1 MTLPKE
7 NPTNNNR
14 PQNSVAKSAPEA
26 KETSELDNL
35 LSLMAQLNLVNSGSK
50 TGQKSEESTNN
61 SDNVVAEKLDA
72 SEKLSS
78 GREEL
83 KEVSLF
89 DSSLGKN
96 NEVKNSPSAQ
106 KKTEKTVAK
115 KDVVAGKNLNK
126 RDSSKTKKDESKKSD
141 RSPNSSEV
149 QASQKQEKTGGKTFG
164 LPEPKDAVVDITI
177 GGETRVRHSTYKEK
191 LQQQRITEETAKKS
205 AAKVNDL
212 RKSEA
217 QAKTNGHNSAIQDK
231 EPNSK
236 DVSATEKSKIAKK
249 KSEKPEQEAV
259 GKNAPLEKE
268 KEYAKVGKNREV
280 KRESSAPVKDEKAE
294 AAAISGL
301 FNLLFSEAA
310 SGTNSAKTTQDKA
323 EKIEDLPAEKAVELP
338 KTDEIVPGKKESQK
352 TANSRQKEETQE
364 IKVEP
369 DLKASENTDREIE
382 RELSSLMY
390 LGNSQKITAEKP
402 GDAAVNKSDRSDEED
417 SFMSLQNLL
426 FGPEI
431 DKFKELNTE
440 LETKLTVLQRTISD
454 PQELTN
460 LMLPLISDLLSMKIA
475 QAKQEVA
482 WAIAPII
489 DEAIER
495 KTLEDP
501 EGMVRAMAPLMAPAI
516 TAQIKKSPKEFAR
529 AIGPEIA
536 AAVEEQIRLGRDT
549 MVDALAPII
558 DRMIQKKTQDDKG
571 SIIDVIAPLLPAAIS
586 EQIRTSPKEVARAI
600 GPEIGQAIR
609 EQIKIDRNEIAEAI
623 APEMGRAIKE
633 QITLERDSMVDAL
646 YPVIGSTISRY
657 MAEAIQEIN
666 DKIAR
671 AVSMDGF
678 TRKVRAKIQG
688 VSEAELIFSEVMN
701 FTVQAVFLIH
711 KGSGLIITEAQAP
724 ERERLESEMVAGML
738 TAIRSFVNDCIAQSG
753 EVSELSE
760 IEYGDSKI
768 MIEVAGYFYLAVV
781 VKGDPD
787 KTFVKKMRDT
797 VSTII
802 LQYGRPI
809 EEFDGDPDSVP
820 EQVKQLIDALIEVVD
835 NKKKAAKFPV
845 ALIFLLLLI
854 LGGIFVPWGYYRYRG
869 QQERQLAAEMAA
881 AKAKIEQQV
890 AGAWASSPSLALY
903 NLTVEV
909 EEGAIALSGRLPN
922 QRLRDKAE
930 EIAKKAAPNLELDNK
945 IVAVEVPPQPEQ
957 VTTAVERVTGA
968 LNKIKGVS
976 VVTEYAEEK
985 VTVQGTVMDMAQ
997 SQIIV
1002 QELEQIP
1009 GVKSVVSTIKLSPLT
1024 LKTRIYF
1031 DANSGKL
1038 NPAYQETIVQ
1048 IKEFL
1053 SQYPEKHL
1061 KIEGYSDRVG
1071 SPKKNEQLATQRA
1084 EAVRDALVDEGVDP
1098 RRLEI
1103 GGSSTPPPDVESNQP
1118 LLLSRCVLFEPFEP
1132 GAK

>member
-7 NPTNNNR
+7 NPTN
-14 PQNSVAKSAPEA
+14 SSAPEA

-35 LSLMAQLNLVNSGSK
+35 LSLMAQLNLVKSESK
-50 TGQKSEESTNN
+50 TGEKSEESTNN

-72 SEKLSS
+72 SEKSSS

-89 DSSLGKN
+89 DSSLEKKK
-96 NEVKNSPSAQ
+96 VKNQPSYQ
-106 KKTEKTVAK
+106 EETEKTAAK
-115 KDVVAGKNLNK
+115 KDVVAAKNKAK
-126 RDSSKTKKDESKKSD
+126 RDSRKTQKDESKKSD
-141 RSPNSSEV
+141 RSSNSSEV
-149 QASQKQEKTGGKTFG
+149 KASQKQEKTGGKTFG
-164 LPEPKDAVVDITI
+164 LPDPKDAVVDITI

-191 LQQQRITEETAKKS
+191 LQQQRIAEETAKKS

-268 KEYAKVGKNREV
+268 KEKEKEYAKVGKNREV
-280 KRESSAPVKDEKAE
+280 KRESPAPVKDEKAE
-294 AAAISGL
+294 EAAISGL

-323 EKIEDLPAEKAVELP
+323 QKIEDLPAEKAVELP

-390 LGNSQKITAEKP
+390 LGNSPKITAETP
-402 GDAAVNKSDRSDEED
+402 GENAVNKTQEDD
-417 SFMSLQNLL
+417 SFMSLQNIL

-440 LETKLTVLQRTISD
+440 LETKLTILQRTISD

-460 LMLPLISDLLSMKIA
+460 LMLPLISDLLILKIA
-475 QAKQEVA
+475 EAKQEVA

-501 EGMVRAMAPLMAPAI
+501 EGIVRAMAPLMAPAI
-516 TAQIKKSPKEFAR
+516 TAQIKQSPKEFAK

-571 SIIDVIAPLLPAAIS
+571 SIIDAIAPLLPAAIS

-609 EQIKIDRNEIAEAI
+609 EQIKIDRDEIAEAI

-666 DKIAR
+666 DKLAR

-678 TRKVRAKIQG
+678 TRKIRAKIQG
-688 VSEAELIFSEVMN
+688 VSEAELIFSEVMH

-711 KGSGLIITEAQAP
+711 KGSGLIITEAQHP
-724 ERERLESEMVAGML
+724 GRERLESEMVAGML

-781 VKGDPD
+781 IKGEPD
-787 KTFVKKMRDT
+787 KKFVKKMRDT

-809 EEFDGDPDSVP
+809 EEFEGDPDSVP
-820 EQVKQLIDALIEVVD
+820 EQVIELVNGLIEVVE

-854 LGGIFVPWGYYRYRG
+854 VGGIFVPWGYYRYRW

-903 NLTVEV
+903 NLKVEV

-922 QRLRDKAE
+922 ERLRNKAE

-945 IVAVEVPPQPEQ
+945 IVAVEVPPEPEQ

-1024 LKTRIYF
+1024 LRSRIYF
-1031 DANSGKL
+1031 NANSAKL

-1103 GGSSTPPPDVESNQP
+1103 SGSSTPPPDVESNQP